1 MVCTTLPPLTPP
13 HTLPLLQRGKTP
25 MDVCAASS
33 SDADTKAA
41 VLELLRKHGA
51 RHSLHYEAQY
61 GVVDDVA
68 AHIAEGADL
77 DARDQVRHTHMRYL
91 YLISSFCICM
101 CVYIYICMYIYTYI
115 YIFVCVYVCVC
126 VYGYI
131 CMYIEY
137 LDMILSYVT

>member
-1 MVCTTLPPLTPP
+1 
-13 HTLPLLQRGKTP
+13 

-51 RHSLHYEAQY
+51 RHSLHGAAQY

-77 DARDQVRHTHMRYL
+77 DARDQVIHTHMRYL

-115 YIFVCVYVCVC
+115 YIYIYMRVCVC
-126 VYGYI
+126 VFVCV
-131 CMYIEY
+131 CMDI
-137 LDMILSYVT
+137 YVCKLNI